1 MLITGQQAQLLLG
14 ITTRQ
19 GLHKYI
25 KKYNIPFKNQA
36 NGLPNL
42 YEKEDI
48 EKLKEI
54 IGEPKH
60 THNAI
65 KEKVKKRVT
74 QIKTNKKNI
83 EKVKTET
90 KKALKIEDKPKED
103 LIQNSQQQID
113 KPSVYDIEN
122 PLNEVGIAEY
132 ERVTQLLIEQGTYKE
147 LDRALV
153 LAYAIS
159 YQKYIF
165 ATVAS
170 GKQDDTTMND
180 FGDLKLHPYFLVAKE
195 SFNQME
201 KTAKL
206 LGIGARNRIG
216 LEIVK
221 PKKESIFDILNAKE
235 EWKWKYFYI

>member
-25 KKYNIPFKNQA
+25 KKYNIPFRSQS

-42 YEKEDI
+42 YEKADI

-65 KEKVKKRVT
+65 KEKVKKRVS

-170 GKQDDTTMND
+170 GKQDDTFVDM
-180 FGDLKLHPYFLVAKE
+180 FGNVKKHPYSDIAKE
-195 SFNQME
+195 NFKQMVE
-201 KTAKL
+201 VSKI
-206 LGIGARNRIG
+206 LGIGSRSRLG
-216 LEIVK
+216 LEMAK

-235 EWKWKYFYI
+235 EWR